1 MQDVREHHRQDDAG
15 DECVAMIR
23 EYFHCL
29 NLPGERFEE

>member
-1 MQDVREHHRQDDAG
+1 MQGPGDDERQDDAR
-15 DECVAMIR
+15 DERVTMIR